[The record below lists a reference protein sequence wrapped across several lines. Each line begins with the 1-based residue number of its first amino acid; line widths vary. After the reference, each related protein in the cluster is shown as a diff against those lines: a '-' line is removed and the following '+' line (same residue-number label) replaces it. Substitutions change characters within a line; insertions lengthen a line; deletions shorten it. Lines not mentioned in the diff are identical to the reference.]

1 MLESY
6 KNVPPWR
13 LKKHPGAY
21 AVLERRALEKDLS
34 ESSDEDRV
42 VGWFEKGD
50 EIELC
55 VRK

>member
-1 MLESY
+1 M
-6 KNVPPWR
+6 
-13 LKKHPGAY
+13 
-21 AVLERRALEKDLS
+21 LEKDLS

-50 EIELC
+50 GIELC